1 MLKKTIFQNW
11 NLCKPSFMKTSEKGF
26 SFLLHEY
33 QGQAL
38 LKKYSIPIPKV
49 LNKIGIKKIKNI

>member
-1 MLKKTIFQNW
+1 MLKKTILQNW
-11 NLCKPSFMKTSEKGF
+11 NLSKPSFTKTSEKGF

-38 LKKYSIPIPKV
+38 LKKYSVPIPKV
-49 LNKIGIKKIKNI
+49 LLIP